1 MRRREFI
8 MLLGGATAW
17 PFATR
22 AQQPA
27 LPVVEFL
34 NGASPD
40 DAIHPAR
47 RAAIRAAYETG
58 RVGLRAVAAQFG
70 VSVET
75 VRRCVG

>member
-17 PFATR
+17 PLATR

-27 LPVVEFL
+27 LPVVGFL

>member
-1 MRRREFI
+1 

-17 PFATR
+17 PLATR

-27 LPVVEFL
+27 LPVVGFL

-40 DAIHPAR
+40 GAIHPAR
-47 RAAIRAAYETG
+47 RAAIRAAYEAG

-70 VSVET
+70 VGVET